1 MTQMATITSKRQLT
15 IPASIFKRAGFS
27 EGDRVLI
34 EETEEGLLIRSSL
47 ELVKE
52 LAGSVSIP
60 KHLKNLDLDATIQ
73 LAKSRQFKVR
83 NER

>member
-1 MTQMATITSKRQLT
+1 MMQMATITSKRQLT
-15 IPASIFKRAGFS
+15 IPASIFKRVGFS

-34 EETEEGLLIRSSL
+34 EETTEGLLIRSSL
-47 ELVKE
+47 QSVTE

-60 KHLKNLDLDATIQ
+60 KHLKNLDLDEVIL

-83 NER
+83 KER